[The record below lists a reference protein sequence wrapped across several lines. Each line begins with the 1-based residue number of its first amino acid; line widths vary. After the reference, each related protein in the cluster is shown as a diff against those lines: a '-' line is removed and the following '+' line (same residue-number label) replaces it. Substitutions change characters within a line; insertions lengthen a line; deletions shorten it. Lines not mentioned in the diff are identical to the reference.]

1 MLDLLRDEQAHDL
14 HEGDLDGVGVLENG
28 EDEDGSAATFAVGGE
43 ADALVL
49 KALVEK
55 TEAIAAKCG
64 RSALRSIDFDVL
76 TTRWK
81 ICHESLTPSP
91 GGPLESSG

>member
-1 MLDLLRDEQAHDL
+1 
-14 HEGDLDGVGVLENG
+14 GW
-28 EDEDGSAATFAVGGE
+28 AATFAVGGE

-55 TEAIAAKCG
+55 TEAVAAKCG
-64 RSALRSIDFDVL
+64 RSALGSIDFDVL

-81 ICHESLTPSP
+81 ICHETSYPSP
-91 GGPLESSG
+91 WWSCGIIGLGEILELIYGLQ